1 MNFKSKNSIK
11 CLIIF
16 FLISC
21 GYAQK
26 YDPKTGK
33 LIQEKQFDPKTGELI
48 EEVEYDP
55 KTGKIIQKENNTNE
69 LLTGKEVVV
78 ILTSGERFTGKLI
91 ETTDTQI
98 SISSTTL
105 GSIKLQQKNVKNLY
119 LKDSLT
125 AVDNTSKNIF
135 DDSRKLNE
143 SNNDKVSYSEVIS
156 RAKSEASLNN
166 EATTQ
171 MALGATGCLFGA
183 VGMPIALM
191 IAHSEAGLK
200 KPSSSYYNNLD
211 DDNKKKYKTAYMN
224 EAKKLRRNGVT
235 GTMGGC
241 MGIALFL
248 SLVLG
253 F

>member
-11 CLIIF
+11 FFVIF
-16 FLISC
+16 FLVSF
-21 GYAQK
+21 GYTQK
-26 YDPKTGK
+26 FDSKTGK

-55 KTGKIIQKENNTNE
+55 KTGEIIKKNIINE
-69 LLTGKEVVV
+69 SLKGKEIIV
-78 ILTSGERFTGKLI
+78 ILTSGERFSGKLI
-91 ETTDTQI
+91 ESTDTQI
-98 SISSTTL
+98 SISSPTL
-105 GSIKLQQKNVKNLY
+105 GSIKLQQKNVNNFY
-119 LKDSLT
+119 LKDALT
-125 AVDNTSKNIF
+125 AIDNSSKNIF

-166 EATTQ
+166 EGATQ
-171 MALGATGCLFGA
+171 MALGAAGCFFGA
-183 VGMPIALM
+183 IGIPLALM
-191 IAHSEAGLK
+191 TAHSEVGLK

-211 DDNKKKYKTAYMN
+211 DDNKKKYKKAYMN

-235 GTMGGC
+235 GTMVGC
-241 MGIALFL
+241 LGIALLFA
-248 SLVLG
+248 LVLG

>member
-11 CLIIF
+11 LFVIF
-16 FLISC
+16 SLISF

-26 YDPKTGK
+26 FDPKTGK

-55 KTGKIIQKENNTNE
+55 KTGEIIKEENNTNE
-69 LLTGKEVVV
+69 ILAGKEVVV

-98 SISSTTL
+98 SISSSTL

-119 LKDSLT
+119 LKDALT
-125 AVDNTSKNIF
+125 AIDNSSKNIF
-135 DDSRKLNE
+135 DDSTKLNE

-166 EATTQ
+166 EATSQ
-171 MALGATGCLFGA
+171 MALGATGCLFGV

-191 IAHSEAGLK
+191 LAHSEAGLK

-235 GTMGGC
+235 GAMVGC
-241 MGIALFL
+241 IGIAFIF
-248 SLVLG
+248 SSFLG

>member
-11 CLIIF
+11 FFVIF
-16 FLISC
+16 FLVSF
-21 GYAQK
+21 GYTQK
-26 YDPKTGK
+26 FDSKTGK

-55 KTGKIIQKENNTNE
+55 KTGEIIKEENNTNE
-69 LLTGKEVVV
+69 ILTGKEVVV

-98 SISSTTL
+98 SISSSTL

-119 LKDSLT
+119 LKDALT
-125 AVDNTSKNIF
+125 AIDNSSKNIF

-166 EATTQ
+166 EGATQ
-171 MALGATGCLFGA
+171 MALGAAGCFFGA
-183 VGMPIALM
+183 IGIPLALM
-191 IAHSEAGLK
+191 TAHSEVGLK

-211 DDNKKKYKTAYMN
+211 DDNKKKYKKAYMN

-235 GTMGGC
+235 GTMVGC
-241 MGIALFL
+241 LGIALLFA
-248 SLVLG
+248 LVLG